1 MNRIAH
7 RPNRPQAL
15 RLSTLMQAAL
25 MLPAVIGAAA
35 VHAQAQAQAAA
46 PSATPASAPATA
58 RADDAPQTVTVIG
71 ISASLRN
78 AVNQKNESN
87 SMVEVIASEDI
98 GKLPDTTI
106 AESLARLPGL
116 SAGIDR
122 GNASQIVARGLGPR
136 FVGATLNGREFAS
149 SEPDRAVR
157 FEMFPSESVSGAKVY
172 KTQSAELIEGGI
184 ATTIDLQTVSPL
196 AYKERNASLKT
207 DALYY
212 QQGNAIEGAKK
223 WAPRVGGIYVDQ
235 FANHTVGLAVAFSY
249 YDQPNLENRLDNW
262 GFNESHSVDI
272 NGDGTVDKTPWG
284 FQNGVKKGTNKRSSV
299 LSKLEWKPNADV
311 SLTGDV
317 YFARSDIKEPTL
329 THVEG
334 NLGNWDG
341 WQSANYSNLKEQG
354 GYVVGATVAN
364 VQLDTLN
371 SLWKQN
377 MSDFAAGLNGK
388 FKVGE
393 WQLEGDLARS
403 TAGRDT
409 AWSAVQ
415 FTMNAPGSVSW
426 DFSRDQWPTYS
437 FSLDTGNP
445 ANYATNVHEQWGPN
459 YVGRLNDSINSEVFS
474 ASRKLNWGDV
484 QTLKLGVRATQRE
497 KYYNQTSWDLAAAAT
512 VPNAALERVTVGG
525 RPDFVE
531 FANGYENAVGT
542 YFGADALS
550 AAGRSPTWNDLVQK
564 DWRAKE
570 TNTSV
575 YGQLDLSGELGQMS
589 YRGNVGARVAHTS
602 QTGYGNQQLNGAAP
616 TPVSDGT
623 SYTRFLPSLNLVLN
637 LDEADVNQLRF
648 GLSRAMSRAPLDVM
662 NDAHVVTTDP
672 NGVNPTVISGGNPRL
687 KPMMANQADLTF
699 ERFFGKGSLLSAGV
713 FYKDISDYIGISSVQ
728 GTFDGATAYYTQQ
741 VNRKGGHAQG
751 FELVYQQAFTN
762 LPGLLGGLGLAANY
776 TYTQSNIKEN
786 GDRSGATFVPI
797 ATNGLMKSNAGMT
810 LWYEHAG
817 FEARLSANYHTAY
830 NRAPTWDSTLFQV
843 NGAETWV
850 SLNLAQQLTSN
861 LQARFGVENLTNQR
875 VFYSDPTN
883 PYYQSAFQFGRRF
896 NVGLTYK
903 L

>member
-7 RPNRPQAL
+7 RSNRPQPP
-15 RLSTLMQAAL
+15 RLNVLLQAAL
-25 MLPAVIGAAA
+25 LLPAVLGVGA
-35 VHAQAQAQAAA
+35 AQAQAAA
-46 PSATPASAPATA
+46 APAAAPASAAAPAKS
-58 RADDAPQTVTVIG
+58 DDAAQVVTVVG
-71 ISASLRN
+71 ISASMRN
-78 AVNQKNESN
+78 SVNQKNASN

-116 SAGIDR
+116 AAGIDR
-122 GNASQIVARGLGPR
+122 GNASQVVARGLGPR
-136 FVGATLNGREFAS
+136 FIGATLNGREFAS

-157 FEMFPSESVSGAKVY
+157 FEMFPSESVSGAKVF

-184 ATTIDLQTVSPL
+184 ASTIDLQTVEPL
-196 AYKERNASLKT
+196 AYKERTASLKA

-223 WAPRVGGIYVDQ
+223 WAPRLGGIYVDQ
-235 FANHTVGLAVAFSY
+235 FADHTLGVAVAFSY
-249 YDQPNLENRLDNW
+249 YDQPSLEDRLDNW
-262 GFNESHSVDI
+262 GFNNDANSADI
-272 NGDGTVDKTPWG
+272 NGDGTIDKTPWG

-299 LSKLEWKPNADV
+299 LSKVQWKPSDSV
-311 SLTGDV
+311 SVTGDV

-329 THVEG
+329 THVTTG
-334 NLGNWDG
+334 SLGNWG
-341 WQSANYSNLKEQG
+341 GYNNANFSNLQESD
-354 GYVVGATVAN
+354 GYVTGATLAYE
-364 VQLDTLN
+364 QLDTLE

-393 WQLEGDLARS
+393 WQLEGDVARS

-415 FTMNAPGSVSW
+415 FSMNQTGTLNW
-426 DFSRDQWPTYS
+426 DFAHNQWPTYS

-445 ANYATNVHEQWGPN
+445 ANYSTNVFEQWGPN
-459 YVGRLNDSINSEVFS
+459 YVGHLGDSLNSEVLS
-474 ASRKLNWGDV
+474 ASRKLGWGDV
-484 QTLKLGVRATQRE
+484 ETIKLGVRATQRE
-497 KYYNQTSWDLAAAAT
+497 KYYNQTSWDLPASAT
-512 VPNAALERVTVGG
+512 VPNSALERVTVSG

-531 FANGYENAVGT
+531 FAGGYENAMTT
-542 YFGADALS
+542 YFGPDALS
-550 AAGRSPTWNDLVQK
+550 AAGRSPTWANLVQN
-564 DWRAKE
+564 DWRARE
-570 TNTSV
+570 NNVSA
-575 YGQLDLSGELGQMS
+575 YGQLDLSGELGKLS

-602 QTGYGNQQLNGAAP
+602 QTGYGYEQLNGAAP

-623 SYTRFLPSLNLVLN
+623 AYTRFLPSLNLVLN

-662 NDAHVVTTDP
+662 NDAHTVTTDP
-672 NGVNPTVISGGNPRL
+672 NGVNPTIVSGGNPRL
-687 KPMMANQADLTF
+687 KPMMANQVDLTF
-699 ERFFGKGSLLSAGV
+699 ESFFGKGSLVSAGV
-713 FYKDISDYIGISSVQ
+713 FYKDITDYIGISSVA
-728 GTFDGATAYYTQQ
+728 GTFDGAPAYYTQQ

-751 FELVYQQAFTN
+751 FEVVYQQAFTGA
-762 LPGLLGGLGLAANY
+762 LSGTGVSANY
-776 TYTQSNIKEN
+776 TYTESNIKEN
-786 GDRSGATFVPI
+786 GDRSGASFIPI
-797 ATNGLMKSNAGMT
+797 PTNGLMKSNAGLT

-817 FEARLSANYHTAY
+817 FEARLAANYHTAY
-830 NRAPTWDSTLFQV
+830 NRAPTWDSTLFQI

-850 SLNLAQQLTSN
+850 SLNLAQQLTSS

-875 VFYSDPTN
+875 VFYTDPTN
-883 PYYQSAFQFGRRF
+883 PYYQSAFKFGRRF